1 MSPSP
6 TIDILLPGY
15 SFGTDSGTPAF
26 CAVILV
32 ESEGRRILVD
42 TAHVGRRVQLQE
54 QLAKRGL
61 AASDIDL
68 ILMTHA
74 HWDHVQNF
82 DAFPGVPMAIHAHER
97 RYASAPHVNDWATP
111 QWTGA
116 AIETHPMEEVDDGDE
131 LAAGVRVIHLP
142 GHSPGSIG
150 LLVETEAGLAGIT
163 GDAMHT
169 AAVGKAGRSPLVFYS
184 ESQANESIARVM
196 SLSEVLYPGHDRPF
210 RMVGGEPEYV
220 VPYELTLSGVQPGME
235 GLTFAPAAGEIVTW
249 VMPGIEEQPQYG

>member
-1 MSPSP
+1 MP

-82 DAFPGVPMAIHAHER
+82 DAFPDVPMAIHAHER
-97 RYASAPHVNDWATP
+97 KYASEPHVNDWATP
-111 QWTGA
+111 TTGPPPSGPAPPSKPTPCRRWT
-116 AIETHPMEEVDDGDE
+116 
-131 LAAGVRVIHLP
+131 
-142 GHSPGSIG
+142 
-150 LLVETEAGLAGIT
+150 
-163 GDAMHT
+163 T
-169 AAVGKAGRSPLVFYS
+169 ATNWRRASR
-184 ESQANESIARVM
+184 
-196 SLSEVLYPGHDRPF
+196 
-210 RMVGGEPEYV
+210 
-220 VPYELTLSGVQPGME
+220 
-235 GLTFAPAAGEIVTW
+235 
-249 VMPGIEEQPQYG
+249 

>member
-1 MSPSP
+1 MA
-6 TIDILLPGY
+6 TLDIMLPGY

-32 ESEGRRILVD
+32 ESDGRRILVD

-54 QLAKRGL
+54 QLAARGL
-61 AASDIDL
+61 GVSDIDL
-68 ILMTHA
+68 VFMTHA

-82 DAFPGVPMAIHAHER
+82 DAFPDVPMAIHPHER
-97 RYASAPHVNDWATP
+97 KYASAPHVNDWATP

-116 AIETHPMEEVDDGDE
+116 AIETHPMTEVDEGDE
-131 LAAGVRVIHLP
+131 LAKGVRVIHLP

-150 LLVETEAGLAGIT
+150 LLVETEAGICGIT

-196 SLSEVLYPGHDRPF
+196 SASDILYPGHDRPF
-210 RMVGGEPEYV
+210 QMVDGDPEYV
-220 VPYELTLSGVQPGME
+220 EEYKLTLSGVQPNME
-235 GLTFAPAAGEIVTW
+235 GLTFADPPTELVTW
-249 VMPGIEEQPQYG
+249 VMPGIEDQPQYD

>member
-1 MSPSP
+1 MA
-6 TIDILLPGY
+6 TVDILLPGY

-42 TAHVGRRVQLQE
+42 TAHVGRRVALQE
-54 QLAKRGL
+54 ALAGRGL
-61 AASDIDL
+61 SAADIDV

-82 DAFPGVPMAIHAHER
+82 DAFPGVPMAIHSWER
-97 RYASAPHVNDWATP
+97 QYASQPHVNDWATP

-116 AIETHPMEEVDDGDE
+116 AIETHPMQEVSDGDE
-131 LAAGVRVIHLP
+131 LANGVKVIHLP

-150 LLVETEAGLAGIT
+150 LLVETAAGIAGLT

-169 AAVGKAGRSPLVFYS
+169 AAVGVAGRSPLVFYN
-184 ESQANESIARVM
+184 EAQAAESIARVM
-196 SLSEVLYPGHDRPF
+196 GESDLLYPGHDRPF
-210 RMVGGEPEYV
+210 QMVDGSPEYIED
-220 VPYELTLSGVQPGME
+220 YKLTLSGVQPGMP
-235 GLTFAPAAGEIVTW
+235 GLSFAEPPKEMPPTW
-249 VMPGIEEQPQYG
+249 VMPGIEDQPNFD